1 MQNIQIV
8 FLALG
13 IFTLSVIFYTRSFLP
28 MLRMAQSGL
37 VAVDYEVF
45 GRVQGVF
52 FRKFTNEKA
61 NSLGLKGWVKNTR
74 LVICLLTFILT
85 NFKNWRDQTVKGQ
98 MEGDPSTI
106 TEMKNWLQK
115 TGSPMSRI
123 EKAVF
128 SRERQIEQ
136 YSFENFKVV
145 HWKPMTKYY

>member
-1 MQNIQIV
+1 MSMQNIQIV

-13 IFTLSVIFYTRSFLP
+13 IFTLSVIFYARSCLP

-85 NFKNWRDQTVKGQ
+85 NFKN
-98 MEGDPSTI
+98 
-106 TEMKNWLQK
+106 
-115 TGSPMSRI
+115 
-123 EKAVF
+123 
-128 SRERQIEQ
+128 
-136 YSFENFKVV
+136 
-145 HWKPMTKYY
+145 